1 MKTNLEQII
10 GNAEK
15 AINLLRGAQPGSA
28 DMETRKARKQQA
40 NEYLAQL
47 VAVKRWP
54 ASYQQ
59 TVRNIENEWFSL
71 I

>member
-1 MKTNLEQII
+1 MTTNFDQII
-10 GNAEK
+10 SNAEK
-15 AINLLRGAQPGSA
+15 AISLLRGAQVGAA
-28 DMETRKARKQQA
+28 DMETRKTRKQQA

-54 ASYQQ
+54 AAYQQ
-59 TVRNIENEWFSL
+59 IVRNIENEWFNL